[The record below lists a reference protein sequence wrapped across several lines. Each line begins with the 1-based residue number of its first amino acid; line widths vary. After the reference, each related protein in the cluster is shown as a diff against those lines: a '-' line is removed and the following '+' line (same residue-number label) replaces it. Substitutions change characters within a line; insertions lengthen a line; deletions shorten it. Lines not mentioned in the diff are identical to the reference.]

1 TEIYATMSGNSDV
14 WLGWSYWAAGEWWP
28 ADEPFNV
35 QPRKGPE
42 RPQMR
47 LLAEAAKADTGT
59 CSAVKPAGK

>member
-1 TEIYATMSGNSDV
+1 MSDNGDA

-35 QPRKGPE
+35 QPRKGTE

-47 LLAEAAKADTGT
+47 LLSNSAKAKAGA
-59 CSAVKPAGK
+59 CASVKPAGN